1 VLPLHESVAEPLQ
14 AAAESI
20 ADPATAE
27 AAAESVADPA
37 IAAETAIDPS
47 TVESDAT
54 VGAALTDTSCLCV

>member
-14 AAAESI
+14 A
-20 ADPATAE
+20 T
-27 AAAESVADPA
+27 AESVADPA

-54 VGAALTDTSCLCV
+54 VGAALTDTSCFMCLGLNP